1 MGVKMAENW
10 IDDHKYDPDFEEQ
23 LVITGKAEEEKKQLT
38 PEEAKQKLKE
48 LTEKARAI
56 KKQREEEDN
65 LEREKNR
72 MRSGKEMVEAKRI
85 AEEQAAKRQIEL
97 DRIQKARDEEYKR
110 KLVE

>member
-1 MGVKMAENW
+1 M
-10 IDDHKYDPDFEEQ
+10 
-23 LVITGKAEEEKKQLT
+23 T

-72 MRSGKEMVEAKRI
+72 MRSGKEMIDAKRI
-85 AEEQAAKRQIEL
+85 A
-97 DRIQKARDEEYKR
+97 
-110 KLVE
+110 